1 LVKKVDFDLKTS
13 IIVCILTKT
22 GRSVFM
28 YKVYQIK
35 LADEV
40 TDYVNSNGRG
50 HAGGEEKYPIYETYM
65 RLNHSI
71 RDENKMNDTD
81 FQHYTNVCV
90 VKKDAGLVDSD
101 GNSWLVDCLEGVFAV
116 LNGRYFDEDTGE
128 DLVHES
134 HVSGYSMKT
143 ITRKDG
149 EVVTYRDMR
158 SLSVGDI
165 VEDCDNGTFH
175 IVASYGFQDVTSKVK
190 NYVETTAE
198 VA

>member
-1 LVKKVDFDLKTS
+1 
-13 IIVCILTKT
+13 
-22 GRSVFM
+22 M
-28 YKVYQIK
+28 YKVYQIR

-40 TDYVNSNGRG
+40 TDYVNSNERG

-65 RLNHSI
+65 RLNHSM
-71 RDENKMNDTD
+71 RDENKMNNTD

-116 LNGRYFDEDTGE
+116 LNGRYFDEDTNE
-128 DLVHES
+128 DVVHDN
-134 HVSGYSMKT
+134 HVSGYKMKT

-149 EVVTYRDMR
+149 EVVTYRDMH

-165 VEDCDNGTFH
+165 VEDVDNGTFH
-175 IVASYGFQDVTSKVK
+175 IVAGMGFKDVTEQVK
-190 NYVETTAE
+190 NFTEQFQVE